1 MSADFVVIIPARYA
15 SKRLPGKPLLKI
27 GSKTLI
33 QHVYEA
39 AQKSRANNVYVA
51 TDDERIVKVVTGFN
65 GNALLTSPG
74 LVSGTDRIHEA
85 ATLLNFSDKQLIV
98 NVQGD
103 EYGLDPNYINN
114 AAESLATNHESSMAT
129 LCQNIYSADELKNEN
144 IVKVVTDHSG
154 NALYFSRSVI
164 PWDNIDNINLL
175 TNDEVLGYKHIGV
188 YAYRTNFL
196 KIFTCLNTP
205 KIERKESLEQLRA
218 LYYGH
223 KIFVK
228 LVDKNNGIEINTK
241 SDLEKARKFYEKSA

>member
-1 MSADFVVIIPARYA
+1 MSADYIVIIPARFS

-85 ATLLNFSDKQLIV
+85 ATLLKLSNKQLIV

-103 EYGLDPNYINN
+103 EYGLDPSYIDDV
-114 AAESLATNHESSMAT
+114 AESLAANHESSMAT
-129 LCQNIYSADELKNEN
+129 LCQNIYSVDELENQN

-164 PWDNIDNINLL
+164 PWGNTDNINIL

-188 YAYRTNFL
+188 YAYRTSFL
-196 KIFTCLNTP
+196 EIFTRLNIP

-223 KIFVK
+223 KN
-228 LVDKNNGIEINTK
+228 LCETG
-241 SDLEKARKFYEKSA
+241 R